1 MAGTLDGVL
10 ALCEVMADKERSRQY
25 LIDLKRITDDAGR
38 DAARLEA
45 QKYEADLSRREK
57 AVAQREEEQRQLAAD
72 LDAAGRA
79 IEGRMRALDE
89 RDAAATAREA
99 RLDERQAKLQ
109 ADEATVAT
117 VRAALDAEAAVD
129 QAGRDGRNLIEMRS
143 GWPCSD
149 IGMLSVE
156 WTDENSPHGHR
167 FVPHTHE
174 ATRRYGNPWV
184 CGSLEQKEVH
194 MGGIVRSGVAAH
206 DAACL
211 AAEVTRQAAVSGS
224 PTQATVTAA
233 EIVYHRAVIASAK
246 ANNGGN
252 GVEAS
257 LSALMTLGVNA

>member
-156 WTDENSPHGHR
+156 WTDETLRTG
-167 FVPHTHE
+167 
-174 ATRRYGNPWV
+174 
-184 CGSLEQKEVH
+184 
-194 MGGIVRSGVAAH
+194 
-206 DAACL
+206 
-211 AAEVTRQAAVSGS
+211 
-224 PTQATVTAA
+224 
-233 EIVYHRAVIASAK
+233 IASCRTLTKLHEGMETRGCA
-246 ANNGGN
+246 AL
-252 GVEAS
+252 
-257 LSALMTLGVNA
+257 LSKRRFTWAGS